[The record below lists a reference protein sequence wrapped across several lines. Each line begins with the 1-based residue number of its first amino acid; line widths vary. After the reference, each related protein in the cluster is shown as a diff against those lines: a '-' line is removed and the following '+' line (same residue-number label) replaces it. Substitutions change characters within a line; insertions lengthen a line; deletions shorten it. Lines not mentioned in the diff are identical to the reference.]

1 VITARDRAGSI
12 VAVVVVKEA
21 VVRFGPLAESQSAFV
36 ARDGAEFRVTDRKDA
51 WLKVEDA
58 LGREGWLLGNQVIQL
73 QAGQV
78 ISAPAPAGAGVPLQA
93 AAPASNR

>member
-1 VITARDRAGSI
+1 
-12 VAVVVVKEA
+12 
-21 VVRFGPLAESQSAFV
+21 
-36 ARDGAEFRVTDRKDA
+36 
-51 WLKVEDA
+51 VEDA